1 MYNGFVHLHNL
12 LRWVII
18 ILLLVVIIRQLTGML
33 GRKPFLPKDKRL
45 SLILTTT
52 VHVQFLIGL
61 YQWIFGNFGFRL
73 IKAAGGM
80 GEVMKNAAMRF
91 WVVEHI
97 TGMLIATILV
107 TMARNFSKK
116 PYPDQTK
123 QTRLFWLYFVA
134 FLLIIASV
142 PWPFREGIARP
153 IFPGIR

>member
-18 ILLLVVIIRQLTGML
+18 ILLLIVIIRHLTGML

-52 VHVQFLIGL
+52 VHIQFLIGL

-91 WVVEHI
+91 GPRAI
-97 TGMLIATILV
+97 TT
-107 TMARNFSKK
+107 ARWTTSSSRRR
-116 PYPDQTK
+116 T
-123 QTRLFWLYFVA
+123 
-134 FLLIIASV
+134 IIAV
-142 PWPFREGIARP
+142 WWA
-153 IFPGIR
+153 